1 MAAGSFQYTI
11 TPWRSPADL
20 LAVRTL
26 LYNPSDLADRHQAI
40 ALIRAWK
47 LRNNLPHAVESTGL
61 LFSALEQHEIAFSS
75 NGHGSNIS
83 ADSFATRAAY
93 TLALSR
99 FVTGFADLGRHRA
112 GVGQT
117 MQDVARSIN
126 LPPQFVELRHEAA
139 HEEVPTLGRLV
150 RMAEEAVAWLWENY
164 WVTLDVNTKG
174 SGDVVKDRDTGER
187 REKARK
193 EKEEVRRQ
201 ATELLKG
208 FRSKN
213 LAALKKG
220 GKAPLA
226 KTELSTTCEQCLE
239 LCGNSGRKWR
249 KFSSVL
255 IPMII
260 PSKVDKEE

>member
-1 MAAGSFQYTI
+1 MTQYTI
-11 TPWRSPADL
+11 TPWRSPSEL
-20 LAVRTL
+20 LAVRNL
-26 LYNPSDLADRHQAI
+26 LYSPTQPTDRHEAI
-40 ALIRAWK
+40 AVIRAWK

-61 LFSALEQHEIAFSS
+61 LFSALKQHEAALSS
-75 NGHGSNIS
+75 NDSDLV
-83 ADSFATRAAY
+83 ADSFGTRAAH

-150 RMAEEAVAWLWENY
+150 RMAEEAVAWLWQNY
-164 WVTLDVNTKG
+164 WALLDADP
-174 SGDVVKDRDTGER
+174 SGDVEHVGVIDEAARKDEIKKDRDEIR
-187 REKARK
+187 RE
-193 EKEEVRRQ
+193 
-201 ATELLKG
+201 ATELLKS
-208 FRSKN
+208 FKSRN

-220 GKAPLA
+220 GKTPLA
-226 KTELSTTCEQCLE
+226 KAEVSTTCEQCLE
-239 LCGNSGRKWR
+239 LCGNSRRKWR
-249 KFSSVL
+249 EFSNVL

>member
-1 MAAGSFQYTI
+1 MSAGSVQYTI
-11 TPWRSPADL
+11 TPWRSPSDL
-20 LAVRTL
+20 LAVRAL
-26 LYNPSDLADRHQAI
+26 LYSPTDPADLHQAI
-40 ALIRAWK
+40 TIIRAWK
-47 LRNNLPHAVESTGL
+47 LRGNLPHAVESTGL
-61 LFSALEQHEIAFSS
+61 LFSAIEQHQNALAS
-75 NGHGSNIS
+75 NGHGTSSDAN
-83 ADSFATRAAY
+83 SFATRAAY

-150 RMAEEAVAWLWENY
+150 RMAEEAVAWLWVNY
-164 WVTLDVNTKG
+164 WATLDASSNG
-174 SGDVVKDRDTGER
+174 SGDVVKGRDEGQTRQRAMEER
-187 REKARK
+187 A
-193 EKEEVRRQ
+193 EVRKQ
-201 ATELLKG
+201 ATELLKS

-226 KTELSTTCEQCLE
+226 KTEFSITCEQCLE
-239 LCGNSGRKWR
+239 LCGNSRRKWR
-249 KFSSVL
+249 EFSSVL